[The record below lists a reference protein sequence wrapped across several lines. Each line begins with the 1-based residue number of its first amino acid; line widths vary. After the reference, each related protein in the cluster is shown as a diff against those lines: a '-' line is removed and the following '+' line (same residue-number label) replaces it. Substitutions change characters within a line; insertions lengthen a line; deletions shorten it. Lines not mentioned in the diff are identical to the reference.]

1 MGRMAQHTLGL
12 YRVTPVC
19 CYKGL
24 CTCLVTGNT
33 GLILAL
39 QKQIRVV
46 RGMIPVACLTALLNR
61 RVNICP

>member
-1 MGRMAQHTLGL
+1 MAQHTLGL
-12 YRVTPVC
+12 YRVTLVC

-39 QKQIRVV
+39 QEQIRVV